1 MENYDLMPVFEVN
14 YGDLRNNP
22 FAKNDDKRS
31 RYTVIQHPCESE
43 LDKDSDKDSDEDLDE
58 DLDEYIDEEDD
69 IDDMAG
75 CIRDLVIYVTARV
88 ITSKYYAIDCA
99 FLRSKAKQQY

>member
-1 MENYDLMPVFEVN
+1 MENYDLMPVSEIN

-31 RYTVIQHPCESE
+31 RHTVIQYPCESE
-43 LDKDSDKDSDEDLDE
+43 LDKDSDKDSNEDLDAS
-58 DLDEYIDEEDD
+58 IDEESE
-69 IDDMAG
+69 INDMAS
-75 CIRDLVIYVTARV
+75 CIQDLVIYVTTQV
-88 ITSKYYAIDCA
+88 ITCSKYYAIDCA